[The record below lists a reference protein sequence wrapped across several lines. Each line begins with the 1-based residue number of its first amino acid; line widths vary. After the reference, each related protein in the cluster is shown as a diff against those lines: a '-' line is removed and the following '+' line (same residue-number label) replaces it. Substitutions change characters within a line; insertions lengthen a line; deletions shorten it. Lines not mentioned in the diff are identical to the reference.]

1 MTNNEFVENEDFRE
15 KVGKLVDELVEIKRK
30 DKASENKIVGLLQDI
45 NYLILD
51 YKIAVDNDF
60 VIYPIWVEAYYRNE
74 KKGFIDESCHNDDNP
89 PRQFKLREH
98 ENNMNNERRGGVDL
112 YLSDSKK
119 YYLSFLIKLA
129 LIKESNGDLKL
140 CPQST
145 IKNKL
150 KNHPEVKNHFKTL
163 DTLKL
168 TFTETDLN
176 TSELRKAKCKRV
188 GLSNNNDNNND
199 DNNDTVVNY
208 NEMKL
213 AACYDEEK
221 PRNYN
226 VLKGKTDLYVLKKD

>member
-15 KVGKLVDELVEIKRK
+15 KVGEWVDVLK
-30 DKASENKIVGLLQDI
+30 DLTDKDDIVGLLQDI

-51 YKIAVDNDF
+51 YKIVVDNDF

-98 ENNMNNERRGGVDL
+98 KNNTNNERRGGVDL
-112 YLSDSKK
+112 YLSDSKE

-140 CPQST
+140 CSQSK

-188 GLSNNNDNNND
+188 GLSNNNDDNNNDNNND
-199 DNNDTVVNY
+199 DVVNY

-226 VLKGKTDLYVLKKD
+226 VLKRKTGLYVLKKD